1 MNEQMTQRCDQLFK
15 MGLMFNGQSYVGTKD
30 NNNDVNFHYT
40 EIQCDSDEEWNKK
53 VENAKAELTRRG
65 IEFED

>member
-1 MNEQMTQRCDQLFK
+1 MKLRCDQLFK

-40 EIQCDSDEEWNKK
+40 EIQCDSDEQWD
-53 VENAKAELTRRG
+53 AKIEKTKTELTRRG
-65 IEFED
+65 IEIEA